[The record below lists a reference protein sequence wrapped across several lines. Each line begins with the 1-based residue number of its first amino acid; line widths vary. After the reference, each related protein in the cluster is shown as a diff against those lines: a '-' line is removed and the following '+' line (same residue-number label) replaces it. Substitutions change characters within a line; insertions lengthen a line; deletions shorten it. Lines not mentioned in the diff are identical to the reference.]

1 VTKWLAVA
9 AAAVSLVACTK
20 STTSSTSPTTT
31 PTKTTDTFSGT
42 VPVKG
47 TDMHAFTVG
56 SSGGE
61 VDVTLTAATPSVT
74 LGLSVGTA
82 SGSTCAT
89 VAGGSVAVGPGTTAQ
104 LSGVMSPASYC
115 VAVFDIGNDTQP
127 VSYTVTVA
135 HP

>member
-1 VTKWLAVA
+1 MTKWLAVA
-9 AAAVSLVACTK
+9 AAALSLVACTK
-20 STTSSTSPTTT
+20 STTSTPPTAAT
-31 PTKTTDTFSGT
+31 TKTTDTFTGT

-47 TDMHAFTVG
+47 SDMHAFTVG

-74 LGLSVGTA
+74 LGLAVGTA

>member
-9 AAAVSLVACTK
+9 AAALSLVACTK
-20 STTSSTSPTTT
+20 STTSTPPTAAT
-31 PTKTTDTFSGT
+31 TKTTDTFTGT

-47 TDMHAFTVG
+47 SDMHAFTVG

-74 LGLSVGTA
+74 LGLAVGTA